1 MKKGLYDEFSNVGL
15 LLILVS
21 LVVWAVQLLCCE
33 VPGFFYLFTILIVS
47 GLGLLFVGILTTTDK
62 LEAESHM
69 KSRLVT
75 TGWGLLF
82 VAFIVLVVPIMHVSV
97 GAYEYD
103 TAVYVIPAFLVL
115 AILGVILLIMDWM
128 TKD

>member
-1 MKKGLYDEFSNVGL
+1 MKKGLYDEFYNVGL

-33 VPGFFYLFTILIVS
+33 IPGFLYLFTILIVS
-47 GLGLLFVGILTTTDK
+47 GLGLLFLEILREDK

-82 VAFIVLVVPIMHVSV
+82 VAFIVLMVPIMHVSV